1 MQRIS
6 HNPQPLSSNSPLTRA
21 AQTTAH
27 SVHFGLTPEEQAAAD
42 AAAAAGGRAQAA
54 KLFLDALGDL
64 LKKEEASL
72 KQLGEVLG
80 DGIGSVSE
88 GFLSKSGGKTGKGLE
103 SFLDTAGD
111 GVGKGIEG
119 FTGKAGTGLTNGLK
133 TGMKNFSIPVN
144 MWGIG
149 AGVVAVPT
157 LTASGITYLFHRM
170 RVGDQ
175 KRMKLSIAA
184 QKDKDLRNAIL
195 ETFKKSEKVIKLS
208 GGVAAALAT
217 TVAIGGVG
225 RILTK
230 ASADRKMLMS
240 RSIVEVEIAK
250 KKANEEIRAEAGKAA
265 IHVKEISQK
274 IEERSKG
281 NIDKIIPDRNY
292 SFSEIKGQ
300 EQAVEQLQD
309 LTLRILQSRRLQ
321 QLRHGIKERPF
332 QDLLFIGPPGT
343 GKTLSILTLVSEARK
358 HGIKIDANVIN
369 INNIEPELADHEMST
384 WRKISAENSK
394 KGIITLL
401 FLDEFDSIM
410 KNPKLKDSLQ
420 TYMDGAKERDP
431 NTFIVSNTNNP
442 DVLSGPLLSR
452 YGESI
457 VFNSANQ
464 KVRYDILEAKLKEYK
479 LRVPNQGAILKELSS
494 ITEGFNGRDFKNAV
508 KATRMRVESDIL
520 KNPSRPIVP
529 GKELECSP
537 DLLRAAINNMKFKVA
552 LTNSEA
558 YSQKALLKKAKLN
571 SEQLPA

>member
-6 HNPQPLSSNSPLTRA
+6 NSPQPSSPLTRA

-27 SVHFGLTPEEQAAAD
+27 SVHFGMTPAEAKKLAEDYLAIGQAFGD
-42 AAAAAGGRAQAA
+42 VI
-54 KLFLDALGDL
+54 KNNPDALKD
-64 LKKEEASL
+64 
-72 KQLGEVLG
+72 
-80 DGIGSVSE
+80 IGS
-88 GFLSKSGGKTGKGLE
+88 GLGGVGKGLG
-103 SFLDTAGD
+103 SFFDTAGD
-111 GVGKGIEG
+111 DVGSGLEG
-119 FTGKAGTGLTNGLK
+119 FTGKAGTGITKGLNK
-133 TGMKNFSIPVN
+133 AMKNFSIPPN
-144 MWGIG
+144 MYAII
-149 AGVVAVPT
+149 AGTVAVPT
-157 LTASGITYLFHRM
+157 VTLSGITYLFHRM

-175 KRMKLSIAA
+175 KRMKLSVAA

-240 RSIVEVEIAK
+240 RSIVEVDIAK
-250 KKANEEIRAEAGKAA
+250 KKANEEIRAEEGKAA

-281 NIDKIIPDRNY
+281 NVDKIVPDREY
-292 SFSEIKGQ
+292 SFDEIKGQ
-300 EQAVEQLQD
+300 KQAIEQLKD
-309 LTLRILQSRRLQ
+309 LKLRILQSNRLQ
-321 QLRHGIKERPF
+321 QLRHGIKERHF

-343 GKTLSILTLVSEARK
+343 GKTLSILALISEAKK
-358 HGIKIDANVIN
+358 HGLKIDANVIN
-369 INNIEPELADHEMST
+369 INNIEPDLAEHEINS
-384 WRKISAENSK
+384 WRKRSEENAK
-394 KGIITLL
+394 QGILTLD

-410 KNPKLKDSLQ
+410 KNPKFKDSLQ
-420 TYMDGAKERDP
+420 TYMDGVKARG
-431 NTFIVSNTNNP
+431 NTIIIANTNNP
-442 DVLSGPLLSR
+442 DVLSGPILSR
-452 YGESI
+452 FGESV
-457 VFNSANQ
+457 VFNSASQ
-464 KVRYDILEAKLKEYK
+464 AVRYDILEAKLKEYK

-494 ITEGFNGRDFKNAV
+494 TTDGFNGRDFKNAV

-520 KNPSRPIVP
+520 KDPSRPIVP

-537 DLLRAAINNMKFKVA
+537 DLLRAAINNMKFKVE

-571 SEQLPA
+571 SEQLSA